1 MKKRLFNLLF
11 GSLVMFFLV
20 DSVYADELVT
30 EYIKCGG
37 MSFPKPI
44 APIIHTTYI
53 LLQIVIPLGIII
65 VGSLDFVKATI
76 ASDVDKMKKS
86 QKKFV
91 SRLIAGSITFFV
103 FVIVK
108 FAIDVFS
115 DEPDND
121 EIKPDFGNCL
131 NCLINNEGCV
141 EIADSPFEPD

>member
-1 MKKRLFNLLF
+1 MKMTFRWYGYDDKNTLNYIRQIPGVTGVVTALYTVPV
-11 GSLVMFFLV
+11 GEVWPE
-20 DSVYADELVT
+20 DE
-30 EYIKCGG
+30 I
-37 MSFPKPI
+37 
-44 APIIHTTYI
+44 
-53 LLQIVIPLGIII
+53 
-65 VGSLDFVKATI
+65 
-76 ASDVDKMKKS
+76 KKS
-86 QKKFV
+86 QMTFV
-91 SRLIAGSITFFV
+91 KRLIAGALVFFV